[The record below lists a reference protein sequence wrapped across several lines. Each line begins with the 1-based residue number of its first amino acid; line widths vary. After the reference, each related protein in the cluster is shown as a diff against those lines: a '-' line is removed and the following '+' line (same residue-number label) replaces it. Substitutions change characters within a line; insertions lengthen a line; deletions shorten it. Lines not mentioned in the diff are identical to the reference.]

1 MGLTER
7 DVVDTEL
14 QGKVLEW
21 HKVLRQLRQHYAD
34 TAENPRERF
43 VVGVALDADEQPNGI
58 AVTSTPQPP
67 LDDLTVRQT
76 GAIAYGLSKL
86 VDQRITERQ
95 ESVHTAAAALSTD
108 KLAELP
114 AIDLAPP
121 DAPDQA
127 GVTAQNS

>member
-76 GAIAYGLSKL
+76 GAIAYGLS
-86 VDQRITERQ
+86 
-95 ESVHTAAAALSTD
+95 S
-108 KLAELP
+108 
-114 AIDLAPP
+114 
-121 DAPDQA
+121 
-127 GVTAQNS
+127 